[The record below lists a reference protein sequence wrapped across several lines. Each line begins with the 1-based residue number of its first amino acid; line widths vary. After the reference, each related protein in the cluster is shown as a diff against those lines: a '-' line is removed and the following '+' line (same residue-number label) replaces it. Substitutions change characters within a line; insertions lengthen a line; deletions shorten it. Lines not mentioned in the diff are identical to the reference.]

1 MSYRPPLTERIR
13 IQFEILC
20 ENITE
25 FFGSSS
31 SNLKKPILAL
41 VTVAVFMTMRQ
52 SRKSIKN
59 AKMGGLMSGNSIY
72 SSPYGTPSTATSS
85 YGTTNT
91 GKKGWLSGLFGKKKA
106 GAAAA
111 TTGFSSYGGLSSPYG
126 STAGSSYSSLGGLR
140 GGGATGT
147 SPYGSTLGGSG
158 GFGGGLG
165 SGTGGYGSTG
175 TSSFGSTL
183 GGTSSYGSSTMGG
196 GFGSSLTGGLG
207 GGGGSSGKATADLI
221 DSNPSSVMV
230 VDPSIHFY
238 DYGGSASF
246 GGQIETVQAPDAPGM
261 VTQVLSQPG
270 QNKVLVVDGGG
281 QMNSAILDGQ
291 AASTAMRN
299 GWKGIIVYGAI
310 RGTSTIQGL
319 SLGVKALGTTPRKG
333 TGSMGQRGGVVNIA
347 SAQFQTGWW
356 VYADKDGILISQ
368 TDISGTGGYA
378 GGSGS
383 SFGGTSSFGSTGS
396 SFGSSSLGG
405 SSTFGGTSSYGSSS
419 MGGSSFG
426 GSSMGGLGGSSSLG
440 GSSYGGSTYGSG
452 SMGGTS
458 SFGGTSY
465 GSGSMGG
472 SSFGSSPYGST
483 GYGSAG
489 GLGSYGKSATGGL
502 GGYSSGYG
510 GYTAGNYGGYSGY
523 AANKKK
529 KNKVFKILLASS
541 IAAIVWIVCLR

>member
-1 MSYRPPLTERIR
+1 M
-13 IQFEILC
+13 
-20 ENITE
+20 
-25 FFGSSS
+25 GS

-52 SRKSIKN
+52 SQKSIKN

-72 SSPYGTPSTATSS
+72 SSPYGTSSSTSTSS

-106 GAAAA
+106 GATA
-111 TTGFSSYGGLSSPYG
+111 TGFSSYGGLSSPYG

-140 GGGATGT
+140 GGATGT

-158 GFGGGLG
+158 GLGGGLG

-175 TSSFGSTL
+175 TSGFGSTL

-196 GFGSSLTGGLG
+196 GSMGFGSSLSGGGL

-270 QNKVLVVDGGG
+270 QNKVLIVDGGG

-310 RGTSTIQGL
+310 RGTSTIQDL
-319 SLGVKALGTTPRKG
+319 SLGVKALGTNPRKG
-333 TGSMGQRGGVVNIA
+333 AGSMGQRGGVVNIA
-347 SAQFQTGWW
+347 SAQFQNGWW

-383 SFGGTSSFGSTGS
+383 SFGGTSSFGSSGS

-405 SSTFGGTSSYGSSS
+405 SSAFGGSSSTS

-440 GSSYGGSTYGSG
+440 GSTYGGSTYGSG

-465 GSGSMGG
+465 GSSGTMGG
-472 SSFGSSPYGST
+472 SSLGSSLY
-483 GYGSAG
+483 GYGSSG
-489 GLGSYGKSATGGL
+489 GLGSYGKPATGGL
-502 GGYSSGYG
+502 GGYSSGGYS
-510 GYTAGNYGGYSGY
+510 GYTAGSYGGYSGY
-523 AANKKK
+523 AAKKK